1 MNETL
6 KNIIIADLQKLIDD
20 SRLDGC
26 GCTSGDY
33 QNPPEQCDACWAR
46 LELDDIREWKSD
58 AEHQL
63 NQCDVCWNYSAGA
76 PHYIPEWFLI
86 YARDMAAHE
95 LSDENL
101 TVLFIYHIL
110 PILSEELK

>member
-6 KNIIIADLQKLIDD
+6 KSAIVADLQKLIDD
-20 SRLDGC
+20 SLGDGC

-33 QNPPEQCDACWAR
+33 QNPPEQCDTCWSQ
-46 LELDDIREWKSD
+46 LELREIQEWQSS
-58 AEHQL
+58 AEFQL
-63 NQCDVCWNYSAGA
+63 DECSVYPNWTASSHHVA
-76 PHYIPEWFLI
+76 EWYKDFV
-86 YARDMAAHE
+86 ADMAAHQ
-95 LSDENL
+95 LDDESL

>member
-6 KNIIIADLQKLIDD
+6 KNIIIGDLQKLIND
-20 SRLDGC
+20 SRFNGC

-33 QNPPEQCDACWAR
+33 QNPPEQCDACWSV
-46 LELDDIREWKSD
+46 LEVCDIREWKYD

-63 NQCDVCWNYSAGA
+63 DECNVYLSWTSKS
-76 PHYIPEWFLI
+76 HYITAW
-86 YARDMAAHE
+86 YGAYVADMAAHQ
-95 LSDENL
+95 LTDENL
-101 TVLFIYHIL
+101 TVLFIYHTL

>member
-20 SRLDGC
+20 SRFNGC

-33 QNPPEQCDACWAR
+33 QNPPEQCDACWASA
-46 LELDDIREWKSD
+46 ELDDLMEWKDS
-58 AEHQL
+58 AEDQL
-63 NQCDVCWNYSAGA
+63 YECNVYLNWTADS
-76 PHYIPEWFLI
+76 HYISEW
-86 YARDMAAHE
+86 YRAYVADMAAHQ
-95 LSDENL
+95 LTAENL
-101 TVLFIYHIL
+101 TVLFIYYIL

>member
-20 SRLDGC
+20 SRLNSC
-26 GCTSGDY
+26 ACTSGDY
-33 QNPPEQCDACWAR
+33 QNPPEQCDACWAWA
-46 LELDDIREWKSD
+46 ELYDLIEWKSD

-63 NQCDVCWNYSAGA
+63 DQCNVYLNWTADS
-76 PHYIPEWFLI
+76 HYISAW
-86 YARDMAAHE
+86 YGAYVADMIEHD
-95 LSDENL
+95 LSNENL